1 MMDLQETTK
10 AQVQKPNPFNLIV
23 SVDAKFHFDR
33 VQDGHEEQEL

>member
-10 AQVQKPNPFNLIV
+10 AHVQKPNPFNLIV